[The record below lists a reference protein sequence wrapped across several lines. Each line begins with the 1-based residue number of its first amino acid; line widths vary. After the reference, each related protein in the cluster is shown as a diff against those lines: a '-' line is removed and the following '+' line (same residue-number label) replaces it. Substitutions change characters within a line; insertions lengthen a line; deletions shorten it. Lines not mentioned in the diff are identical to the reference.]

1 MPSEG
6 LASCV
11 VRALHCQI
19 CLVPPLLC
27 VVAEIGHSST
37 CTDPAAGGA
46 GSPPPGGQRLGLAS
60 QELDIFPPGGAQDE
74 LLTLVGAVPLNRG
87 CSTPLPVNRPVL
99 GSPRGGHG
107 DRSWGRASGVPVVA
121 PSPPTCRWWTR
132 GWGCVSPGTHRAS
145 GPDPSACLLL
155 RSGRVKPPAD
165 QPLVGGTNPGRTGPP
180 PAQSRL

>member
-1 MPSEG
+1 M
-6 LASCV
+6 
-11 VRALHCQI
+11 RALHCQI

-27 VVAEIGHSST
+27 MVAEIGHSST

-46 GSPPPGGQRLGLAS
+46 GSPPPGGQRLGLAG
-60 QELDIFPPGGAQDE
+60 QELDIFPPGGLQAE
-74 LLTLVGAVPLNRG
+74 LLALMGAVRLNRG
-87 CSTPLPVNRPVL
+87 CVTPLPVTRPVL
-99 GSPRGGHG
+99 GSLRGGHG

-132 GWGCVSPGTHRAS
+132 GWGCMSPGTHRAS

-165 QPLVGGTNPGRTGPP
+165 QPLVGGTNPGGTGPP